1 MFCYNTMLKPVSL
14 NCGHSGCFECLKEL
28 SKKTLAPKCPMC
40 RKDFQA
46 ANICVNIALD
56 HVTRALS
63 VECLSVGCGWKGGY
77 GNASE
82 HFSNCPK
89 LPIKC
94 NNVECQHVVVREDMP
109 IHAVS
114 YMKRKVQ
121 CPDCKK
127 HVKWEML
134 HEHQAGQCDNA
145 VIPCPLNCG
154 CAFSRDKITLHLPDC
169 RERATLCKVPG
180 CKRILKKKDMT
191 SHLIEAATSHYVL
204 QLNEIKRLRRLIYN
218 KTSQLETVVTEVE
231 RVASF
236 RWTFVNF
243 PEMTRDQGD
252 AMGNEPVTSD
262 HYGCEGH
269 TWRGLLRS
277 NGSLFLQLL
286 SASHPVTAEIR
297 IVMMPGTEK
306 EKVFYSDT
314 VTLSEGEM
322 WGTDIHVNSF
332 VDENGRLE
340 IKFLIYY
347 LNI

>member
-1 MFCYNTMLKPVSL
+1 MLKPVSL

-154 CAFSRDKITLHLPDC
+154 CAFSR
-169 RERATLCKVPG
+169 
-180 CKRILKKKDMT
+180 
-191 SHLIEAATSHYVL
+191 YVR
-204 QLNEIKRLRRLIYN
+204 KFYRLRLI
-218 KTSQLETVVTEVE
+218 
-231 RVASF
+231 
-236 RWTFVNF
+236 
-243 PEMTRDQGD
+243 
-252 AMGNEPVTSD
+252 
-262 HYGCEGH
+262 
-269 TWRGLLRS
+269 
-277 NGSLFLQLL
+277 
-286 SASHPVTAEIR
+286 
-297 IVMMPGTEK
+297 
-306 EKVFYSDT
+306 
-314 VTLSEGEM
+314 
-322 WGTDIHVNSF
+322 
-332 VDENGRLE
+332 
-340 IKFLIYY
+340 
-347 LNI
+347 